1 MRDMTTEEIMEVS
14 GGSPASQFN
23 GYADL
28 LIAGGALAV
37 STGVL
42 AGAGA
47 FALGLGG
54 SMKLALVLTD
64 SL

>member
-1 MRDMTTEEIMEVS
+1 MREMSLQEIDLVD
-14 GGSPASQFN
+14 GGSLASQLD
-23 GYADL
+23 GYSDL

-37 STGVL
+37 GTGVL

-54 SMKLALVLTD
+54 SLKLGLILANAV
-64 SL
+64 